1 MWLASTMGAVMS
13 DFAINS
19 SLQGIQRASQG
30 ITNTSAAINRASQTT
45 SSAEPSTDRNASLA
59 ANDAARRQ
67 ERAVNNPTDNS
78 GTMASLNA
86 PNQTAN
92 LVQLNEDQRL
102 AEANIRGL
110 RTADDMLGSIIDIR
124 V

>member
-1 MWLASTMGAVMS
+1 MS

-19 SLQGIQRASQG
+19 SLQGIQRASQN
-30 ITNTSAAINRASQTT
+30 ITSTTAAINRASQ
-45 SSAEPSTDRNASLA
+45 SGAEPTTDRTASLA
-59 ANDAARRQ
+59 ANDAARQQ
-67 ERAVNNPTDNS
+67 ERAVNSAAENS
-78 GTMASLNA
+78 STTASLNA
-86 PNQTAN
+86 PNLTAN

-102 AEANIRGL
+102 AEANVRGL